1 MPSATVQGPQATAL
15 AAAAGRGASAAPR
28 CGPHGGNVCVCGG
41 VSDLGSRGLSGEG
54 SVRALN
60 ICTMRSKLQSV
71 IS

>member
-41 VSDLGSRGLSGEG
+41 GLTLGAGVSLVKVVLEPLIF
-54 SVRALN
+54 VP
-60 ICTMRSKLQSV
+60 
-71 IS
+71 